1 MPRRARPRISAMG
14 LVAWLLLA
22 ATSCDEGPA
31 PTALDLP
38 PVEPIAFTAGPSAAP
53 QGFFLGESTVVSLS
67 AVLTLRPDWTID
79 ELRVYRVD
87 AAGDSLER
95 LGALADDGN
104 LLTGDDIAG
113 DGRYAGRLPALSF
126 DTPQTLRLR
135 LLALAGGSMGGEA
148 SAWSAILELPASAP
162 AEQAELDALLALLA
176 AAESQWT
183 ALVEGGTADAT
194 AKGQVATWLAGQAGV
209 AASFVAPDGN
219 SVWLRETTG
228 LTAGVFLPRW
238 TDGPVL
244 GGGSG
249 RRRAAS
255 ARPATPPVP
264 LPPARIALSLPA
276 RSERAVDS
284 DRVGSNLALIL
295 SPFHDWLAGEG
306 GDPGDAIAAL
316 LAGAECPHF
325 PVELRR
331 DGEADLAAFAGLA
344 AMGAVCI
351 VTHGAA
357 LDAERVCL
365 ATGEAISLGAL
376 NTWYWD
382 LHGSEPALALLRVDG
397 ETRLGVLPAFFARY
411 AGGLPNSLVLV
422 AACSGL
428 AGAGLREALTAAG
441 AGAVVGFDD
450 TVGLGFARGA
460 ALDFWT
466 ALLADG
472 GTAGGAAAALSPAVD
487 PGHAQAAFQLA
498 GNAALHF
505 GAGLNNGDFESGQLA
520 GWSHAGDAR
529 VITQLGEALPQGDY
543 MAIVSTGL
551 GSVVDSG
558 SLSQTLCLPADADS
572 LRLAWNLFSEEF
584 LEWCGTVNQD
594 RFAIW
599 LVDDAGTTHP
609 LFLRRIDDL
618 CDQVTPAGIAF
629 DQQPSEDDAG
639 VYTTGWRQLAIG
651 IAGHAGH
658 TVTLHIAVEDIG
670 DSLYDTAVLLDG
682 IAIE

>member
-1 MPRRARPRISAMG
+1 MPRRAHPRFSAMG
-14 LVAWLLLA
+14 LVACLLLA

-38 PVEPIAFTAGPSAAP
+38 PVEPIVFTVGPSAAP
-53 QGFFLGESTVVSLS
+53 QGFFIGESTVVSLS
-67 AVLTLRPDWTID
+67 AVLTLRPDWAID

-87 AAGDSLER
+87 AAGDSLEQ

-113 DGRYAGRLPALSF
+113 DGRYAGRLPAFSF
-126 DTPQTLRLR
+126 DAPQTLRLR

-148 SAWSAILELPASAP
+148 AEWSAILELPVSAP
-162 AEQAELDALLALLA
+162 AEQAQLDALLALLA

-183 ALVEGGTADAT
+183 ALVGGGTADAA
-194 AKGQVATWLAGQAGV
+194 AKSQVAAWLAGQAGV
-209 AASFVAPDGN
+209 AEGFVAPDGN

-244 GGGSG
+244 GGGGG
-249 RRRAAS
+249 RGPAPSAARSYS
-255 ARPATPPVP
+255 A
-264 LPPARIALSLPA
+264 LPPASVTTALPA
-276 RSERAVDS
+276 RSARAADP

-295 SPFHDWLAGEG
+295 SPFHEWLAGEG
-306 GDPGDAIAAL
+306 GDPGDAIAEL
-316 LAGAECPHF
+316 LAGTACPHF
-325 PVELRR
+325 SVTLRR
-331 DGEADLAAFAGLA
+331 DGEADLAAFAELA
-344 AMGAVCI
+344 AMGAVSI
-351 VTHGAA
+351 ITHGAQ

-365 ATGEAISLGAL
+365 ATGEAISLSAL

-382 LHGSEPALALLRVDG
+382 LHGAEQALALLRVDG
-397 ETRLGVLPAFFARY
+397 ETRLGVLPAFFTRHAQ
-411 AGGLPNSLVLV
+411 GLPNSLVLV
-422 AACSGL
+422 AACGGL

-441 AGAVVGFDD
+441 AGAVAGFDD

-460 ALDFWT
+460 VIDFWT
-466 ALLADG
+466 ALLDDD
-472 GTAGGAAAALSPAVD
+472 GTAGGAAAAVSPAAD

-498 GNAALHF
+498 GNAALYF

-529 VITQLGEALPQGDY
+529 VITQLGEALPQGGY

-551 GSVVDSG
+551 GSAVDSG
-558 SLSQTLCLPADADS
+558 TLSQTLCLPADADS

-584 LEWCGTVNQD
+584 LEWCGTINQD
-594 RFAIW
+594 RFEIW
-599 LVDDAGTTHP
+599 LVDEAGTTHP

-629 DQQPSEDDAG
+629 DQQPGEGDAG

-658 TVTLHIAVEDIG
+658 TVTLHIAVGDIG
-670 DSLYDTAVLLDG
+670 DSLYDTAVLLDA

>member
-1 MPRRARPRISAMG
+1 MSRSARSRCFAAA
-14 LVAWLLLA
+14 LVAWLFIA
-22 ATSCDEGPA
+22 TTSCDEGPA

-38 PVEPIAFTAGPSAAP
+38 PLEPIAFTAGPNAAP
-53 QGFFLGESTVVSLS
+53 QGFFIGESTVVSLG
-67 AVLTLRPDWTID
+67 AVLTLRPDWAID
-79 ELRVYRVD
+79 ELRVYSVD
-87 AAGDSLER
+87 EAGDSLER

-126 DTPQTLRLR
+126 DAPQTLRLR
-135 LLALAGGSMGGEA
+135 LLALASGAMGGEA
-148 SAWSAILELPASAP
+148 AEWSAILELPVSAP

-176 AAESQWT
+176 SAESQWT
-183 ALVEGGTADAT
+183 DLVEGGMADAT
-194 AKGQVATWLAGQAGV
+194 AKGQVAAWLAGQPGV

-219 SVWLRETTG
+219 SLWLRQTTG

-238 TDGPVL
+238 DDGPVL
-244 GGGSG
+244 GTGGG
-249 RRRAAS
+249 RTRADR
-255 ARPATPPVP
+255 ARPATPYVP

-276 RSERAVDS
+276 RAGRAADP
-284 DRVGSNLALIL
+284 DRAGSNLALIL
-295 SPFHDWLAGEG
+295 SPFHSWLAGEG
-306 GDPGDAIAAL
+306 GDPGDTVADL
-316 LAGAECPHF
+316 LADAECPHF
-325 PVELRR
+325 GVEMRR

-351 VTHGAA
+351 VTHGAQ

-365 ATGEAISLGAL
+365 ATGEAIDLSAL

-397 ETRLGVLPAFFARY
+397 ETRLGALPAFFTRY
-411 AGGLPNSLVLV
+411 AQGLPNSLVVV
-422 AACSGL
+422 AACGGL
-428 AGAGLREALTAAG
+428 AGESLRAALTAAG
-441 AGAVVGFDD
+441 AGAVAGFDD
-450 TVGLGFARGA
+450 TVGLDFARGA
-460 ALDFWT
+460 LLDYWT

-472 GTAGGAAAALSPAVD
+472 GTAGGAAAAVSPAVD
-487 PGHAQAAFQLA
+487 PGHAQAEFTFA
-498 GNAALHF
+498 GNAALYF
-505 GAGLNNGDFESGQLA
+505 GAGLSNGDFESGQLA

-529 VITQLGEALPQGDY
+529 VITQLGDALPQGAY

-551 GSVVDSG
+551 GSAVDSG

-584 LEWCGTVNQD
+584 LEWCGTINQD
-594 RFAIW
+594 RFEIW
-599 LVDDAGTTHP
+599 LVDEAGTTHP

-658 TVTLHIAVEDIG
+658 TVTLHIAVGDVG